1 MQSLVLNTF
10 TVTGDPASIIGI
22 LLELAVRASDL
33 GGIQSAVAKALERT
47 GLTWDGFVEDIQP
60 GFLMSFMDDLPT
72 RYVTNVMPRHV
83 TNVMRSAKPRQAEQR
98 LEPNDFNDILAL
110 PVAAVL
116 RCCRHGE
123 AVGS

>member
-10 TVTGDPASIIGI
+10 TVTGDPASIIAI

-72 RYVTNVMPRHV
+72 RYVTNVMPHHV